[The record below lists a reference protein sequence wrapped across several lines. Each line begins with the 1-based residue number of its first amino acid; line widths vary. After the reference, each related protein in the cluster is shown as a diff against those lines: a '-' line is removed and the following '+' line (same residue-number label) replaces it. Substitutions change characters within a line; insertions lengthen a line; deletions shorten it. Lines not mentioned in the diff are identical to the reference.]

1 MNLVIVESPAKAKT
15 INKYLGDNYTVL
27 ASYGHIRDLPSKN
40 GSVDPENKFQ
50 MEWEIDSFSKKYLKE
65 ITDVAKDSDK
75 IILATD
81 PDREGEAIAWHVKE
95 FLDEKKI
102 LKDKKIERVVFNE
115 ITKKAVING
124 IENPRSLEGQLVDAY
139 MARRALDYL
148 VGFNISP
155 ILWTKLPGSKSA
167 GRVQSVA
174 LRLLTERE
182 HEIEV
187 FNPEEFWTINV
198 NFITSSKNILTS
210 SISELNGEKI
220 EKFSF
225 RNKEDVNNA
234 ISKIK
239 EKKYSIK
246 DITSKIYTRNP
257 SGPFTTSTLQQSASS
272 KLGFGASRTMQI
284 AQRLYQGIEIDG
296 DTKGLIT
303 YMRTDG
309 TNISKE
315 AIPLFRK
322 YIEENY
328 GDDYL
333 PEQANNYSGKKA
345 KNAQEAHE
353 AIRPT
358 EIKNSPESIKK
369 YLSTDQYKLYDLI
382 WSRALSSQMQPAKF
396 DRKTILI
403 TSEDGK
409 NILKSSG
416 STVKFD
422 GFLKLQKID
431 ENDDEKILP
440 EVSKGPIEI
449 KEFNDEQH
457 FTQPPPR
464 FSEASLVKKL
474 EELGI
479 GRPSTYASI
488 ISVISNRGYADIV
501 NKRFFPT
508 DRGKLLS
515 AFLEKLFSRYVD
527 YDFTAKLEDQLDDIT
542 SGKENWI
549 KVLDQFWIDFNKNVL
564 NVKEKRT
571 REVLD
576 LLNDSLGKL
585 IFDTDENGKIDRKCK
600 LCQTGELSLKN
611 SFRGGAFIG
620 CSGYP
625 ECKFTRPLSKIKA
638 SQQVNLAEPKLIG
651 KNDIGKDIYLKNGR
665 FGPYLQYELS
675 DEEIENI
682 KKPKTKTKKK
692 KKEESNFKNVS
703 IPKGLDIENVDLDKA
718 KYLCS
723 LPKIIGKHPDLD
735 KDITINVGRFGPY
748 LKCDNKSARLESID
762 ELFNIGLNRAITLI
776 SEAKPGRISSSII
789 KDLGEHPEDKKPVR
803 IMKGQYGPYIKYKS
817 LNATIPEEKDPAELT
832 MEEALILIE
841 KRKEYDRSKKRKKK
855 MKLLIFIILI
865 LNLCLST
872 SFSAEK
878 KDCSKFKKFSKNHIA
893 CKASN
898 LKAGTKNTAGK
909 IKNKTGNILKVTT
922 GIFKKN

>member
-15 INKYLGDNYTVL
+15 INKYLGKDYTVL

-40 GSVDPENKFQ
+40 GSVDPENKFK
-50 MEWEIDSFSKKYLKE
+50 MIWEVDSFSKKYLKE

-225 RNKEDVNNA
+225 RNKEDINNA

-328 GDDYL
+328 GEDYL

-776 SEAKPGRISSSII
+776 SEAKPGRISSSMI

-841 KRKEYDRSKKRKKK
+841 KRKEYDRSKKK
-855 MKLLIFIILI
+855 
-865 LNLCLST
+865 
-872 SFSAEK
+872 
-878 KDCSKFKKFSKNHIA
+878 
-893 CKASN
+893 
-898 LKAGTKNTAGK
+898 
-909 IKNKTGNILKVTT
+909 KNK
-922 GIFKKN
+922 